1 MANRVAL
8 YDVTWG
14 RRYRAL
20 NNNDSKND
28 TKTHLLAKVAKSEK
42 IASGMTNEY
51 IKIIVDDFQSTES
64 TKSTT
69 IVKSGF
75 NYRSYLTSSVYANKF
90 RALFDCGIDSIYS
103 PWTTVQIRYDY

>member
-1 MANRVAL
+1 MLQAHIE
-8 YDVTWG
+8 
-14 RRYRAL
+14 
-20 NNNDSKND
+20 KN
-28 TKTHLLAKVAKSEK
+28 TLSLAKLAKSEK

-90 RALFDCGIDSIYS
+90 RALFDYGIDSFYS
-103 PWTTVQIRYDY
+103 PWTTAQIRYDY